1 MAPDLTLLGG
11 TVAILVALSLLLFV
25 TLRPRYQDIAVTRRR
40 PTTNAEIEASVI
52 TRMADAT
59 VATVERGVGQRR
71 RGLFGK
77 DALQEAGLAIKP
89 SEFLVLIFTGCFVL
103 GICGFL
109 VGGIFLCV
117 LFAALS
123 PVLAWLFLST
133 RSGKRRRRFSEQLTD
148 MLRAIS
154 GSLRSGHSIT
164 QSMHSASLEMP
175 APMSEELARIV
186 NENRVGRPVSDAMAE
201 VGRRMKC
208 EDFEWLSQA
217 IEINRE
223 VGGDLAGV
231 LDHAAETVRER
242 SQIKGQVR
250 ALAAEGKFSAFI
262 LIGLPFVVAIF
273 INVVNPGYMA
283 TLFQSLLGWIFIIV
297 GVIMMAIGSF
307 WISRMVKI
315 EF

>member
-1 MAPDLTLLGG
+1 MQDLTLPAGVGAL
-11 TVAILVALSLLLFV
+11 LVALSLLLFV
-25 TLRPRYQDIAVTRRR
+25 ALRPRYQDIAVARRR
-40 PTTNAEIEASVI
+40 QAAPVETGPSMV
-52 TRMADAT
+52 TRVADAT
-59 VATVERGVGQRR
+59 VAAVERGVGP
-71 RGLFGK
+71 GKGGVFGAT
-77 DALQEAGLAIKP
+77 ALQEAGLALKA
-89 SEFLVLIFTGCFVL
+89 SEFIVLILAGSLVLGVA
-103 GICGFL
+103 GFA
-109 VGGIFLCV
+109 VGGLLLCI
-117 LFAALS
+117 LFAVIS
-123 PVLAWLFLST
+123 PVVAWMLVT
-133 RSGKRRRRFSEQLTD
+133 VGAGKRRRKFGDQLTD

-164 QSMHSASLEMP
+164 SSMHTASLEMP
-175 APMSEELARIV
+175 APMSEELSRIV
-186 NENRVGRPVSDAMAE
+186 NENRVGRPVSEAMAE
-201 VGRRMKC
+201 VGRRMQC

-262 LIGLPFVVAIF
+262 LIGLPFVVAIL

-283 TLFQSLLGWIFIIV
+283 TLFQSLLGWIFITV

>member
-1 MAPDLTLLGG
+1 MNVDFTLLAG
-11 TVAILVALSLLLFV
+11 LVAVLLAVSLLLFV
-25 TLRPRYQDIAVTRRR
+25 ALRPRYRDIDVSRRR
-40 PTTNAEIEASVI
+40 PTGDAEGGESVI

-59 VATVERGVGQRR
+59 VSAVERGVGRN
-71 RGLFGK
+71 RGGVFGRE
-77 DALQEAGLAIKP
+77 ALQEAGLAIKQ
-89 SEFLVLIFTGCFVL
+89 SEFVVLVLVGSFVL
-103 GICGFL
+103 GVVGFML
-109 VGGIFLCV
+109 GGV
-117 LFAALS
+117 LMGLFFAAVS
-123 PVLAWLFLST
+123 PVVAWLLLT
-133 RSGKRRRRFSEQLTD
+133 VRAGKRRTKFGEQLTD

-164 QSMHSASLEMP
+164 SSMHSASLEMP

-201 VGRRMKC
+201 VGRRMQC

-231 LDHAAETVRER
+231 LDHAADTVRER
-242 SQIKGQVR
+242 AQIKGQVR
-250 ALAAEGKFSAFI
+250 ALAAEGKFSAYI
-262 LIGLPFVVAIF
+262 LIGLPFVVGIL
-273 INVVNPGYMA
+273 INTVNPGYMA
-283 TLFQSLLGWIFIIV
+283 TLFQSLLGWILIIV
-297 GVIMMAIGSF
+297 GAIMLAVGSF

>member
-1 MAPDLTLLGG
+1 MLQDPSLLAGL
-11 TVAILVALSLLLFV
+11 AALLAASSLLLFV
-25 TLRPRYQDIAVTRRR
+25 AWRPHHQDIALRRRR
-40 PTTNAEIEASVI
+40 PGSPAENEQSVV

-59 VATVERGVGQRR
+59 VAAVELGVGRKR
-71 RGLFGK
+71 AGWFGRN
-77 DALQEAGLAIKP
+77 ALQEAGVTLQP
-89 SEFLVLIFTGCFVL
+89 SEYMALVLVGSVVL
-103 GICGFL
+103 GFLGF
-109 VGGIFLCV
+109 VAGGVPLGIL
-117 LFAALS
+117 LALLS
-123 PVLAWLFLST
+123 PLAGRLFLT
-133 RSGKRRRRFSEQLTD
+133 IGAGKRRRKFAEQLTD

-164 QSMHSASLEMP
+164 SSMHSTSLEMP

-201 VGRRMKC
+201 VGRRMQC
-208 EDFEWLSQA
+208 EDFEWISQA
-217 IEINRE
+217 VEINRE

-250 ALAAEGKFSAFI
+250 ALAAEGKFSAYI
-262 LIGLPFVVAIF
+262 LIGLPFVVAIL

-283 TLFQSLLGWIFIIV
+283 TMFQSLLGWLLIGA
-297 GVIMMAIGSF
+297 GVVMMTIGSF